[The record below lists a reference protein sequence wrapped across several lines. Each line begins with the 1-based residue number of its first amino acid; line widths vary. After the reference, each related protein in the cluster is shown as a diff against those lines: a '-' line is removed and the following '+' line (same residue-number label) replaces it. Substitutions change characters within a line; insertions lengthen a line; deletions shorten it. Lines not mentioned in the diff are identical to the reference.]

1 MNLNF
6 STEEILFQKEVK
18 DFLDQ
23 ELPSE
28 LVEANRRSSAVF
40 TEKEIAMEWQSIL
53 AKRGWLVPSWPEE
66 YGGTDW
72 NEAQKYL
79 FANECAIADAPSLTP
94 MGLGMIGPL
103 LLGMGTKEQKDY
115 YLPRII
121 SGEDYWCQGYSE
133 PGSGSD
139 LASLQCKAVRE
150 GDKYVINGTKTWTSH
165 AHLANKIFCLVRTDN
180 AGKKQD
186 GITFLMID
194 MDQEGI
200 SVEPILTMAKDHDFN
215 QVIFTNAEVEIDNK
229 IGEEGQGWTVAKYLL
244 EFERGGGGSGVAKI
258 LSEITSLRT
267 LVKKLSLENNNPSLN
282 DSYAS
287 KLSRLEIKAASIQYS
302 ALRILGALKNGERPG
317 PESSMMKTLMTQLQQ
332 EVSELALQSIGYYGN
347 PFQDT
352 SYGSNEE
359 VIGEE
364 IYRSKAGRY
373 QNLRAA
379 SIYGGSNE
387 IQNNIIAKAVLGL

>member
-1 MNLNF
+1 M
-6 STEEILFQKEVK
+6 
-18 DFLDQ
+18 
-23 ELPSE
+23 
-28 LVEANRRSSAVF
+28 
-40 TEKEIAMEWQSIL
+40 
-53 AKRGWLVPSWPEE
+53 
-66 YGGTDW
+66 
-72 NEAQKYL
+72 
-79 FANECAIADAPSLTP
+79 
-94 MGLGMIGPL
+94 
-103 LLGMGTKEQKDY
+103 
-115 YLPRII
+115 
-121 SGEDYWCQGYSE
+121 
-133 PGSGSD
+133 
-139 LASLQCKAVRE
+139 
-150 GDKYVINGTKTWTSH
+150 
-165 AHLANKIFCLVRTDN
+165 RTDN

-215 QVIFTNAEVEIDNK
+215 QGIFTNAEVERENT

-287 KLSRLEIKAASIQYS
+287 KLSRLEIKAVSIQYS